1 MSNYT
6 SLHVHSHFS
15 NVVSPDV
22 VVNENMLA
30 KRAKELGMKKLALTD
45 HGSTLGKL
53 AFQKACDKYGIQPI
67 FGMEGY
73 FVRDM
78 YREIPKTIKVRGK
91 EKESTGKDDNNGHII
106 FLAKNKN
113 GLHQINLLM
122 SDSYEF
128 GFYRKPRVDLATIR
142 KHLNPKDVII
152 STACIGGFIKKEGVE
167 IIKEFQEFIDENN
180 FYLEVQSHNNDYQKE
195 YNELI
200 KQTSKQ
206 TGIPIIITTDTHAI
220 DVKTAKLRKAFLHS
234 KNIIYEEEEGAW
246 NVDFPSY
253 DELVLRMKE
262 QGIFNEQ
269 EIVSM
274 LKLTNTI
281 ADEIEKIDL
290 LQHEYKIPILK
301 KYKHLTLED
310 RYEVF
315 KKLIYDLFDQYK
327 AKKNMSIKD
336 QEKYL
341 EGIQYE
347 IGEIYKC
354 KMHDYFLLNYD
365 IVKTAINKY
374 GGVLTKTSRGSA
386 SCFFVNFLLGFTA
399 MDRFV
404 FDKLPLF
411 PQRFL
416 TAERVLES
424 MTPPD
429 CKVA

>member
-1 MSNYT
+1 MINYT
-6 SLHVHSHFS
+6 PLHMHSHFS

-30 KRAKELGMKKLALTD
+30 KRASELGMKKLALTD

-53 AFQKACDKYGIQPI
+53 AFQKACDKHKIMPI

-73 FVRDM
+73 FVRDVNKEVVKM
-78 YREIPKTIKVRGK
+78 MKVRGK
-91 EKESTGKDDNNGHII
+91 EKETTGKDDNNGHII
-106 FLAKNKN
+106 FLAKNKD
-113 GLHQINLLM
+113 GLGQINLLM

-128 GFYRKPRVDLATIR
+128 GFYRKPRVDIAMIR
-142 KHLNPKDVII
+142 KYLNPKDVVV
-152 STACIGGFIKKEGVE
+152 STACIGGLIKKEGRE
-167 IIKEFQEFIDENN
+167 IIHEFQDFIDEKN
-180 FYLEVQSHNNDYQKE
+180 FYLEVQSHNNDLQKE
-195 YNELI
+195 YNTLI
-200 KQTSKQ
+200 KQISRD
-206 TGIPIIITTDTHAI
+206 TGIPIIVTTDTHAV

-246 NVDFPSY
+246 SIDFPSY
-253 DELVLRMKE
+253 EELLLRMKE
-262 QGIFNEQ
+262 QGVFTEQ
-269 EIVSM
+269 EIMQM
-274 LKLTNTI
+274 LQLTNTI
-281 ADEIEKIDL
+281 ADEIERIDL
-290 LQHEYKIPILK
+290 LQHEYKIPVLK
-301 KYKHLTLED
+301 KYQHLNIEE
-310 RYEVF
+310 RYNIFE
-315 KKLIYDLFDQYK
+315 KLIYSLFDQYK
-327 AKKNMSIKD
+327 ASKNMSPQE

-354 KMHDYFLLNYD
+354 KMHDYFLLNYY
-365 IVKTAINKY
+365 IVKTAIENY